1 MSLLSL
7 AQLSEQ
13 IQKQPEGYQSLIDG
27 YIEVCKEDE
36 RMFLKSIRTNV
47 VYVIPALINAYVT
60 SIPSVPITLS
70 SAAPLMLIG
79 TIFEVVHTGDNYL
92 FTGVDNQGN
101 LTANKFGSIFQEI
114 MTGKEI
120 ISRMF

>member
-1 MSLLSL
+1 
-7 AQLSEQ
+7 
-13 IQKQPEGYQSLIDG
+13 
-27 YIEVCKEDE
+27 
-36 RMFLKSIRTNV
+36 MFLKSIRTNV

-60 SIPSVPITLS
+60 SIPSEPITLS

-79 TIFEVVHTGDNYL
+79 TIFEVVETGSNYL

>member
-1 MSLLSL
+1 M
-7 AQLSEQ
+7 
-13 IQKQPEGYQSLIDG
+13 IQKEPDGYQSLIDG

-47 VYVIPALINAYVT
+47 VYVIPALIKAYVSSMPT
-60 SIPSVPITLS
+60 VPITLS
-70 SAAPLMLIG
+70 AAVASMSALTL
-79 TIFEVVHTGDNYL
+79 FDVVDTGDSYQ
-92 FTGVDNQGN
+92 FSGIDCEGN
-101 LTANKFGSIFQEI
+101 LTAIKLGSIFQEI

>member
-13 IQKQPEGYQSLIDG
+13 IQKHPEDYHSLIDG

-47 VYVIPALINAYVT
+47 VYVIPSLISAYVSSIQ
-60 SIPSVPITLS
+60 SIPISLAL
-70 SAAPLMLIG
+70 AAKTMTTG
-79 TIFEVVHTGDNYL
+79 TVFEVVDSGNNYQ
-92 FTGVDNQGN
+92 FSGFDCEGN
-101 LTANKFGSIFQEI
+101 LTSIKLGSIYQEI

-120 ISRMF
+120 ISRLF